1 MYKRKSMKLVIGALS
16 FNLLMGSFLPV
27 LATEEIDNQENQI
40 IPISENEEIELE
52 EIQDVEEVIDED
64 INETEESLEDVI
76 EESTVETN
84 IAEESEELEEV
95 EEIPEIETIE
105 ENTILPQE
113 NESEIVEVLEE
124 SSEIQEDIEP
134 ETVLPDFPI
143 YNHDETYDWAIEIMN
158 QDINSKNS
166 PAKLARFSTGISYVD
181 TFLNK
186 VKPYAIEGS
195 VTSGILPSI
204 VMAQGALESAW
215 GQSLLALEA
224 NNFYGIKVSN
234 DWKGQVYNVITSEY
248 SAPVK
253 DKNGK
258 IIKEG
263 YWYKVVAP
271 FRKYNNI
278 SESIKDHSA
287 FFTSTEWRK
296 QNYKAVIGEKN
307 YRKAAYALQNAGY
320 ATDPNYAEKLIKV
333 IEEYNLDKYD
343 NLPVLSAEYH
353 IQNLGW
359 QKKIGTS
366 VSLGTIG
373 SALRLE
379 DLKLSFP
386 SNDNVGITY
395 SAHIQNRGWV
405 NNISENNTTNNT
417 GKSMRLEALKL
428 NLIGTD
434 EKYYDIFYRTY
445 SETLGWSGWAKN
457 GQAAGSEGFGKKI
470 YSVQI
475 IIALKGENPIVV
487 SNNALKVYFNPVL
500 YYKAHVENNGW
511 MATVSQGG
519 ISGTVGQSKRLEAI
533 QIILQST
540 PFNGTIEYQTH
551 VQSIGWTSKVT
562 NGKTSGTTGA
572 KKRLE
577 AIRINLTSDMAKEYD
592 IYYRTHIQSYGW
604 TGWAKNGA
612 ASGSEGLSKRM
623 EALEIRIV
631 KKGSSAPGTTKNTFY
646 KK

>member
-1 MYKRKSMKLVIGALS
+1 MKLVIGALS

-113 NESEIVEVLEE
+113 NEPEIVDLPEKN
-124 SSEIQEDIEP
+124 SEIQEEF
-134 ETVLPDFPI
+134 EQESALPDFPI

-158 QDINSKNS
+158 QDIKRKNS

-215 GQSLLALEA
+215 GQSLLAIEA
-224 NNFYGIKVSN
+224 NNFYGIKASS
-234 DWKGQVYNVITSEY
+234 DWKGQVYNIITKEY
-248 SAPVK
+248 ATPVK
-253 DKNGK
+253 DKD
-258 IIKEG
+258 G
-263 YWYKVVAP
+263 YWYDVIAL
-271 FRKYNNI
+271 FRKYNTI
-278 SESIKDHSA
+278 SESIKDHSD
-287 FFTSTEWRK
+287 FFISTDWRK
-296 QNYKAVIGEKN
+296 ENYKAVIGEKD

-320 ATDPNYAEKLIKV
+320 ATDPNYAEKLISV
-333 IEEYNLDKYD
+333 IENYNLNKYD
-343 NLPVLSAEYH
+343 NVPVLSAEYH
-353 IQNLGW
+353 MQNLGW

-366 VSLGTIG
+366 VALGTIG

-386 SNDNVGITY
+386 SNQNVGITY

-405 NNISENNTTNNT
+405 NNISESNTANNT
-417 GKSMRLEALKL
+417 GKGMRLEALKL
-428 NLIGTD
+428 NLVGTD
-434 EKYYDIFYRTY
+434 AKYYDIFYRTY
-445 SETLGWSGWAKN
+445 TETLGWSGWAKN
-457 GQAAGSEGFGKKI
+457 GQAAGSEGYRKKI

-475 IIALKGENPIVV
+475 RIAFKGENPVTV
-487 SNNALKVYFNPVL
+487 SNQSVKMYSDPILT
-500 YYKAHVENNGW
+500 YKTHVETYGW
-511 MATVSQGG
+511 LSAVNQGKP
-519 ISGTVGQSKRLEAI
+519 SGTEGQAKRLEAL
-533 QIILQST
+533 QIYLQNM

-551 VQSIGWTSKVT
+551 VQSTGWTSKVT

-612 ASGSEGLSKRM
+612 ASGSEGLAKRM

-631 KKGSSAPGTTKNTFY
+631 RKGSSAPGTTKNTFY